1 MPSIIVMRVVCMC
14 VLVHKH
20 VLLPSSG
27 ALGNGQFRTP
37 FIKGLRQTLVSLL
50 KSRVFIG
57 VAEIQLYICTYVDA
71 VSICALPWHLCCPMS
86 LQVRTYWEG
95 LSSWRHDTCSVTH
108 R

>member
-37 FIKGLRQTLVSLL
+37 FSKGLRQTLVSLL
-50 KSRVFIG
+50 KS
-57 VAEIQLYICTYVDA
+57 T
-71 VSICALPWHLCCPMS
+71 
-86 LQVRTYWEG
+86 
-95 LSSWRHDTCSVTH
+95 
-108 R
+108 